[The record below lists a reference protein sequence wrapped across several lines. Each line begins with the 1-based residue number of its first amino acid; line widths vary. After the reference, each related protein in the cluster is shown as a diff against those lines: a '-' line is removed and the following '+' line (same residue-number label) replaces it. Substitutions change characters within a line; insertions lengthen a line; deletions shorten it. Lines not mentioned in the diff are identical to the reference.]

1 MEKLIYLS
9 SILGPVWPEEN
20 RQMTIKVA
28 KNEFTRKMKDLPR
41 NVGDLGKLIA
51 AKGFKKVPKVQ
62 KIAKSGHLRLILFE
76 AAT

>member
-51 AKGFKKVPKVQ
+51 AQGFKKVPKVQ